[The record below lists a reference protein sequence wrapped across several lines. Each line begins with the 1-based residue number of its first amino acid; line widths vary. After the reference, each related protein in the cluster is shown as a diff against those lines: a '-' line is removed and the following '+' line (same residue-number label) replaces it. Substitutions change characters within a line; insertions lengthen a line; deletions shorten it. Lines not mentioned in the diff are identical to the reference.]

1 MEGQIQTGSERVTS
15 VRCHKSSTQCHKL
28 MPDSPMNLFF
38 LIGPPRSG
46 SSLMSRCI
54 DDHPQALCLCE
65 SEANRGLFS
74 PFALKLHM
82 NRMRLHGGKG
92 KKGHCTYSEKQN
104 VPFCDSPKA
113 MALRLT
119 PPLPRTGPK
128 LPGPSESIVTS
139 TPITD
144 SYVANSPPTTIRV
157 GSTALIA
164 IGVTNC
170 VSGMNP
176 VSMTVKLSGAPGPV
190 QVVRMNV
197 SRN

>member
-1 MEGQIQTGSERVTS
+1 MEER
-15 VRCHKSSTQCHKL
+15 
-28 MPDSPMNLFF
+28 
-38 LIGPPRSG
+38 
-46 SSLMSRCI
+46 
-54 DDHPQALCLCE
+54 
-65 SEANRGLFS
+65 
-74 PFALKLHM
+74 
-82 NRMRLHGGKG
+82 G

-170 VSGMNP
+170 VGDESCIDDCEAVRSPRTCPGGADER
-176 VSMTVKLSGAPGPV
+176 VQKLKTRKPRGREKGTFYFSE
-190 QVVRMNV
+190 
-197 SRN
+197 